1 MKSNQTS
8 ILFVCMGNICRSPTA
23 ECLFRAVVEKAGV
36 ADDYLIDSAGT
47 GGWHA
52 GAKPDRRM
60 RAAAKKQGY
69 ELYGSARQVTESD
82 FTTFDWIF
90 CMDKDNL
97 EEVLAMG
104 ANPDNTKLF
113 LPFVGHT
120 PLAEVPD
127 PYYGGEEGFDT
138 VTALIRDA
146 AQSLISSMESC

>member
-1 MKSNQTS
+1 
-8 ILFVCMGNICRSPTA
+8 
-23 ECLFRAVVEKAGV
+23 
-36 ADDYLIDSAGT
+36 
-47 GGWHA
+47 
-52 GAKPDRRM
+52 
-60 RAAAKKQGY
+60 
-69 ELYGSARQVTESD
+69 LYGSARQVTASD
-82 FTTFDWIF
+82 FSTFDWIF

-138 VTALIRDA
+138 VIALIRDA